1 MAFMHASAWL
11 DHVYR
16 GDTAKLFLVLSHGDE
31 EFLEEMHPTGAAVNG
46 TIEMETDPVSVTA
59 YVERLELVIGDE
71 RFPEQQA
78 RQPIVMGQTYVT
90 TISV

>member
-1 MAFMHASAWL
+1 
-11 DHVYR
+11 
-16 GDTAKLFLVLSHGDE
+16 
-31 EFLEEMHPTGAAVNG
+31 
-46 TIEMETDPVSVTA
+46 METDPVSVTA